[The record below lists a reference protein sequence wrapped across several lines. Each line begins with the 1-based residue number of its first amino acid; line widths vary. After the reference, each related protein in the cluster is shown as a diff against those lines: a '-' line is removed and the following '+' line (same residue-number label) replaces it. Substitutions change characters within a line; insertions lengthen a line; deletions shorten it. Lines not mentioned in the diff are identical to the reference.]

1 MSRPSTHDDLPDYA
15 KATVLATFQTHEII
29 DRPEL
34 TAAYAAFVKAAE
46 RIGGVVKDGTVTLPL
61 TRVQLDQKLADAQ
74 RTWDT
79 LNKRYTEVR
88 QAVENNDLRSL
99 EQRWQ
104 DYEHY
109 GLRRHA
115 TEEGLPVFDLI
126 SDDNA
131 VREVELA
138 SQLMAGC

>member
-1 MSRPSTHDDLPDYA
+1 MSRPSTHDDLPNYA
-15 KATVLATFQTHEII
+15 KATVLATFQTHEIT
-29 DRPEL
+29 DRSEL

-46 RIGGVVKDGTVTLPL
+46 RIGGVVKEGTVSLPL
-61 TRVQLDQKLADAQ
+61 TRVQLDKKLADAQ

-104 DYEHY
+104 DYEHNS
-109 GLRRHA
+109 LRRHA
-115 TEEGLPVFDLI
+115 VTEGLPLFDLI

-138 SQLMAGC
+138 SQLMVGR